1 MQNVGKYLW
10 WSSSLIYL
18 NKTLTLSMVVF
29 KYLGNILQYSS
40 LNGYFHEDSEKKT
53 ADQGY
58 YVGFPI

>member
-1 MQNVGKYLW
+1 
-10 WSSSLIYL
+10 
-18 NKTLTLSMVVF
+18 MVVF